1 MPRFVRCIEG
11 HVYDAEASPHC
22 PVCGVRVVT
31 SPPTASV
38 ETTAPMRPEQPPPQ
52 PGKSQLPMLIA
63 IAAVGFGL
71 GAAALVFV
79 LRAPSP
85 PPHAPPAE
93 HIAEQSTPSKPAQ
106 VPSPESTDHAA
117 PANKPANQP
126 PPRQAAAAE
135 HAAEQSAP
143 SEPAQVAASLSAGN
157 KMAEAGMPVAPTPKT
172 KPAVPAVAAPAA
184 NKNQPANVAASQAPV
199 TKQAALEHPVVS
211 PPPALAANLTIDDA
225 IKASAAIMRMYAYA
239 LQRHDYSKAAEIARD
254 LAAKSNPVGFF
265 ELGVLSLGGELG
277 SKDPAAARKYFGE
290 AAKLGD
296 WNSAELLA
304 QLLENGAGGPQDIE
318 RAKQLY
324 LFAARN
330 GNADADRALARL
342 GLSGERG
349 LTVGEAYNNIMAGK
363 DLEASWQRLNEQ
375 IAAHS
380 SGAICLA
387 GWIYG
392 NGASVPRD
400 VNRAFDLFKAGAE
413 TDNPSCIWGLSRT
426 VVAGLPNLP
435 KSDVS
440 ADVLLHVAVL
450 GLGPERSKGV
460 TPELDALENR
470 MSADD
475 KARAQQIIQEVLEA
489 AAPSAN
495 AAESKSGFSPQA
507 WQSAPRA
514 PRNWSRQALADAFV
528 SQANLEGMERA
539 QVEAQLGK
547 PGSSALGYPFLGAE
561 PDFNSD
567 VYRLNATNDHSL
579 IISYDANGK
588 VKQAHVK
595 AEANACSCDTCA
607 EQLPGVPNDAVENVL
622 AKKYPPK
629 NDHSVSIAQFE
640 ALLGRSGKRTVTY
653 HRAEPTAPGA
663 NDTSSVEYEDT
674 WRIEGGA
681 PHRFLLAR
689 GFIVGR
695 PFNPDAPGEWP
706 LSAFLVETM
715 QPECLAP

>member
-11 HVYDAEASPHC
+11 HMFDADASPNC
-22 PVCGVRVVT
+22 PVCSIDVAT
-31 SPPTASV
+31 PPAASAETAPPTA
-38 ETTAPMRPEQPPPQ
+38 PEPSRPQ
-52 PGKSQLPMLIA
+52 PGKSQLPILIT
-63 IAAVGFGL
+63 IGAVGFGI

-93 HIAEQSTPSKPAQ
+93 HIAEQSAPSKPAQ
-106 VPSPESTDHAA
+106 VPSPESTDRAA

-126 PPRQAAAAE
+126 PPQQAPAAE
-135 HAAEQSAP
+135 HAADQSAP
-143 SEPAQVAASLSAGN
+143 PKPREAPAPALADNNWADVGKPAATAPDTNKSSAP
-157 KMAEAGMPVAPTPKT
+157 AI
-172 KPAVPAVAAPAA
+172 AVPAA
-184 NKNQPANVAASQAPV
+184 NNKPPANVAAPQAAV
-199 TKQAALEHPVVS
+199 TKQAALEHPVVP
-211 PPPALAANLTIDDA
+211 PPPALAANISIDDA

-239 LQRHDYSKAAEIARD
+239 LQRHDYSKAAEIARE
-254 LAAKSNPVGFF
+254 LAAKNNPVGFF

-277 SKDPAAARKYFGE
+277 SKDPAAARKYFSE

-318 RAKQLY
+318 SAKQLY

-392 NGASVPRD
+392 SGASVPRD
-400 VNRAFDLFKAGAE
+400 ANRAFDLFKAGAE

-426 VVAGLPNLP
+426 AVAGLPGLP
-435 KSDVS
+435 KSNVS

-450 GLGPERSKGV
+450 GLGPERSKGMV
-460 TPELDALENR
+460 QEIDALEKR
-470 MSADD
+470 MSAED
-475 KARAQQIIQEVLEA
+475 KTRAQGILQEVTEA
-489 AAPSAN
+489 AAPSTN
-495 AAESKSGFSPQA
+495 AAESKSGFAPQA

-514 PRNWSRQALADAFV
+514 QGDWSRVELARTFV

-547 PGSSALGYPFLGAE
+547 PGWSAVGYPFLGAD
-561 PDFNSD
+561 PDLDSD

-595 AEANACSCDTCA
+595 AEANACSCDTCSG
-607 EQLPGVPNDAVENVL
+607 ELPSVPNEAVENVL
-622 AKKYPPK
+622 AKKDPR
-629 NDHSVSIAQFE
+629 NNNHSVSIAQFE
-640 ALLGRSGKRTVTY
+640 ALLGRSGKRSVAY
-653 HRAEPTAPGA
+653 HPAEQAPPGA
-663 NDTSSVEYEDT
+663 NDTSSVEYEET
-674 WRIEGGA
+674 WQIEGGA

-689 GFIVGR
+689 GGIVGR
-695 PFNPDAPGEWP
+695 PFNVNALGNAP
-706 LSAFLVETM
+706 LFAFLIETM
-715 QPECLAP
+715 LPECLPP